1 MNFFKS
7 LAFTAVVAA
16 SSITTVEAQPA
27 GQQALFKALDRAGVT
42 YSKGACAE
50 HGIEDTYGFFV
61 PAKNH
66 IHICD
71 DVATTEEQ
79 VFETLR
85 HEAVHAAQRCVNP
98 SMAFTVHSSQYL
110 LSNGLQSDWSFIQRA
125 YDQKDWAIELEAFT
139 LMRRESDSLKLLR
152 PTARLHGGPVA
163 IG

>member
-1 MNFFKS
+1 MNFK
-7 LAFTAVVAA
+7 AFFATAVVAF
-16 SSITTVEAQPA
+16 SSVTAAQAQPA

-42 YSKGACAE
+42 YSKGACKE

-79 VFETLR
+79 VWETFR

-98 SMAFTVHSSQYL
+98 SMAFTVNSSQYL
-110 LSNGLQSDWSFIQRA
+110 LSNGSQSDWSFIQRA
-125 YDQKDWAIELEAFT
+125 YDREDWAIELEAFT
-139 LMRRESDSLKLLR
+139 LMRRSNLEIAQLVEA
-152 PTARLHGGPVA
+152 TCN
-163 IG
+163 

>member
-1 MNFFKS
+1 MNIKAFF
-7 LAFTAVVAA
+7 ATAVVAFA
-16 SSITTVEAQPA
+16 SVTTVEAQPA

-42 YSKGACAE
+42 YSKGACE
-50 HGIEDTYGFFV
+50 KHGIENTYGFFV

-79 VFETLR
+79 VWETFR

-98 SMAFTVHSSQYL
+98 SMAFTVNSSQYL
-110 LSNGLQSDWSFIQRA
+110 LSNGLQSDWDFIQRA

-139 LMRRESDSLKLLR
+139 LMRHSNLEIAQLVED
-152 PTARLHGGPVA
+152 TCN
-163 IG
+163 

>member
-7 LAFTAVVAA
+7 LAITAVVAA

-27 GQQALFKALDRAGVT
+27 GQQALFEALDRAGVT
-42 YSKGACAE
+42 YSKGACKE

-79 VFETLR
+79 VWETFR

-98 SMAFTVHSSQYL
+98 SMAFTVNSSQYL
-110 LSNGLQSDWSFIQRA
+110 LSNGSQSDWSFIQRA
-125 YDQKDWAIELEAFT
+125 YDREDWAIELEAFT
-139 LMRRESDSLKLLR
+139 LMRQSNQQIADLVDA
-152 PTARLHGGPVA
+152 TCN
-163 IG
+163 

>member
-42 YSKGACAE
+42 YSKGACE
-50 HGIEDTYGFFV
+50 KHGIEDTYGFFV

-79 VFETLR
+79 VWETFR

-98 SMAFTVHSSQYL
+98 SMSFTVNSSQYL
-110 LSNGLQSDWSFIQRA
+110 LSNGLQSDWKFIQRA
-125 YDQKDWAIELEAFT
+125 YSKEDWHIELEAFT
-139 LMRRESDSLKLLR
+139 LMRQSNQQIADLVNA
-152 PTARLHGGPVA
+152 TCNW
-163 IG
+163 